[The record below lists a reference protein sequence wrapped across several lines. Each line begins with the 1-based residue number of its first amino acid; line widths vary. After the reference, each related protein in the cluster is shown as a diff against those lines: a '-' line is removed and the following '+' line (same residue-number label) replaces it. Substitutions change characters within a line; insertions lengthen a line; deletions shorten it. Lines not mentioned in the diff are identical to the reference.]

1 MDPESPD
8 PRERKRIDLL
18 EMYDNAIAELRS
30 LHDPGVAD
38 LIDRLRHHRRL
49 IREGRTLALKSR

>member
-18 EMYDNAIAELRS
+18 EMYDAAIAELRA
-30 LHDPGVAD
+30 LHDPGVAG
-38 LIDRLRHHRRL
+38 LIDRLKHHRRL
-49 IREGRTLALKSR
+49 IREGRTIALRH